1 MSAPTSIFEILT
13 WAGDTLKPAN
23 ATRLVKQNPR
33 LDAQV
38 LLSYILN
45 VNSAYLFT
53 HGDEILSNESLETFQ
68 RLIARRARHEP
79 VAYLT
84 QTKAFYG
91 RDFFVNNHVLI
102 PRPDTET
109 LIEAALAVINSR
121 RANGDVSTII
131 DIGTGSGAIAITLAL
146 ETHQPTV
153 AIDIDPNVLHVAQH
167 NAETLGASITFLEG
181 SLFEPFEKGSG
192 RLLYGFEIENRT
204 ITDLTPSHLVI
215 TANLPYLT
223 PWQWNDLDAD
233 VKNYEP
239 KLALVGGADGLALYD
254 ELCVQLRS
262 YLHEQSRRGT
272 RIAVDLFIEIDPS
285 QRLTAPALLKA
296 HFPDSKILLIN
307 DMSHRER
314 IVHCAIR

>member
-13 WAGDTLKPAN
+13 WAGDTLKSAD

-53 HGDEILSNESLETFQ
+53 HGDEILSTESLETFQ
-68 RLIARRARHEP
+68 RLVARRARHEP

-109 LIEAALAVINSR
+109 LIESALAVITPS
-121 RANGDVSTII
+121 SIII

-153 AIDIDPNVLHVAQH
+153 AIDIDANALHVAEH

-181 SLFEPFEKGSG
+181 SLFEPFASTT
-192 RLLYGFEIENRT
+192 IEP
-204 ITDLTPSHLVI
+204 TPTHLVI
-215 TANLPYLT
+215 AANLPYLT

-262 YLHEQSRRGT
+262 YLHEQSRHGN
-272 RIAVDLFIEIDPS
+272 RIALDLLIEIDPS
-285 QRLTAPALLKA
+285 QRLTAPALLKT
-296 HFPDSKILLIN
+296 HFPDAKISLTL
-307 DMSHRER
+307 DMSKKER
-314 IVHCAIR
+314 LVHLTIR